1 MAEAAAATAE
11 TPGIEVAAVG
21 TGVVGIKVAIV
32 VTVEVAEGA
41 EVVAAAADLAGRGI
55 GDAPTPGPL
64 ITPPGCGNLNFAR
77 RTECNK
83 CGAPCPGGGA
93 GGGGDSSYNNRGGG
107 DYNGGRG
114 GYNISGREYGG
125 NRAGYGGNLG
135 GRSSGYGGRGGDYG
149 GRSGSYNN
157 NNHEREDG
165 GYGQVSPPPPSA
177 YGGPVGNYPPALG
190 TYGSNDA
197 YGVDSIPRPSTYG
210 DPNSYPPSYG
220 APPPNAYGSEGH
232 VVRSGPPSGYSAPL
246 SGYGGGYGDHMN
258 PVRDSGVPPRHRG
271 GAFGAPP
278 VAVKQCDENCGES
291 CDNTRIYISNLP
303 PDVTTEDLH
312 DLFGGIGQEQ
322 SIKQR
327 GLGLHY
333 RHREDKGMGGYSS
346 PRRGREKVIGG
357 RGCAIGIKQKR
368 GYKDQWPWNIKIYT
382 DEYGN
387 NKGDAVLSYEDPA
400 AAHSAGG
407 FYNNYDMRGY
417 KINVAMAEKTALK
430 PPTAYGRGGGRGGY
444 GGGERRRDN
453 YHYGGASGPD
463 RHHYGEACG
472 TNLQTAARFE
482 NYRRAHVTVQ
492 NVHIP
497 YLACTNV
504 GFNVLA
510 ESYNR
515 RLVPLAGSLR
525 TSWQARWPA

>member
-1 MAEAAAATAE
+1 MSGSYGSGGPDDRA
-11 TPGIEVAAVG
+11 PPPRGG
-21 TGVVGIKVAIV
+21 GGY
-32 VTVEVAEGA
+32 
-41 EVVAAAADLAGRGI
+41 GRGRGGYGGNPGNRGGGGGYGGGGYQG
-55 GDAPTPGPL
+55 GDRGNRGGGGGRRGGGRGGGFGREGDWRCPNPS
-64 ITPPGCGNLNFAR
+64 CGNLNFAR

-312 DLFGGIGQEQ
+312 DLFGGIGQV
-322 SIKQR
+322 
-327 GLGLHY
+327 
-333 RHREDKGMGGYSS
+333 
-346 PRRGREKVIGG
+346 GR
-357 RGCAIGIKQKR
+357 IKQKR

-430 PPTAYGRGGGRGGY
+430 PPTAYVV
-444 GGGERRRDN
+444 EE
-453 YHYGGASGPD
+453 GAMVVESDEEIIITMVGHQD
-463 RHHYGEACG
+463 QIGIIMVVIDHNHTEGLCVENRHVELISKLLLDLKI
-472 TNLQTAARFE
+472 TDVRM
-482 NYRRAHVTVQ
+482 
-492 NVHIP
+492 
-497 YLACTNV
+497 
-504 GFNVLA
+504 
-510 ESYNR
+510 
-515 RLVPLAGSLR
+515 
-525 TSWQARWPA
+525 

>member
-1 MAEAAAATAE
+1 MWFNPIPEATNKNKDGKAYDDDNEE
-11 TPGIEVAAVG
+11 TENVKREDKFYGLRG
-21 TGVVGIKVAIV
+21 
-32 VTVEVAEGA
+32 
-41 EVVAAAADLAGRGI
+41 GRGGGFGRE
-55 GDAPTPGPL
+55 GDWRCPNPS
-64 ITPPGCGNLNFAR
+64 CGNLNFAR

-93 GGGGDSSYNNRGGG
+93 
-107 DYNGGRG
+107 
-114 GYNISGREYGG
+114 
-125 NRAGYGGNLG
+125 AGYGGNLG

-149 GRSGSYNN
+149 GRSGSYNI

-165 GYGQVSPPPPSA
+165 GYGQVSPTPPTA
-177 YGGPVGNYPPALG
+177 YGGPIGNYPPAPG

-197 YGVDSIPRPSTYG
+197 YGVDSIPR
-210 DPNSYPPSYG
+210 
-220 APPPNAYGSEGH
+220 H
-232 VVRSGPPSGYSAPL
+232 VARGGPPSGYSAPP
-246 SGYGGGYGDHMN
+246 SGYGGGYGDRTN
-258 PVRDSGVPPRHRG
+258 PVHDIGVPPRHSG

-312 DLFGGIGQEQ
+312 DLFGGIGQV
-322 SIKQR
+322 
-327 GLGLHY
+327 
-333 RHREDKGMGGYSS
+333 
-346 PRRGREKVIGG
+346 GR
-357 RGCAIGIKQKR
+357 IKQKR

-407 FYNNYDMRGY
+407 FYNKYDMRGY

-430 PPTAYGRGGGRGGY
+430 PPPAYGRGGGRGGY

-463 RHHYGEACG
+463 RHHYGG
-472 TNLQTAARFE
+472 HRSQ
-482 NYRRAHVTVQ
+482 
-492 NVHIP
+492 P
-497 YLACTNV
+497 Y
-504 GFNVLA
+504 
-510 ESYNR
+510 
-515 RLVPLAGSLR
+515 
-525 TSWQARWPA
+525 